1 MDDLESWNANHGAES
16 DKYTARYILHNSV
29 MKKQL
34 TFCLTFRVQR
44 LRRRE
49 KEESQSV
56 NLAAWLAIQVFQTIR
71 PFALSIG

>member
-29 MKKQL
+29 MKK